1 MRMRGGRMIVNP
13 VRYGSGS
20 AVKQYE
26 ITVNI
31 PYKGGSIYYISDGEP
46 KNIWSNADGE
56 QTILVDAGTYLA
68 LEGEQYLPTASG
80 KVDLMCSS
88 ETVAVYLVRS

>member
-1 MRMRGGRMIVNP
+1 MIVNP
-13 VRYGSGS
+13 VRYGIGS

-26 ITVNI
+26 IIVTI
-31 PYKGGSIYYISDGEP
+31 PYKGGSIYYISDGES
-46 KNIWSNADGE
+46 KSNWTSAGGQ

-68 LEGEQYLPTASG
+68 LEGEQSLPTASG

-88 ETVAVYLVRS
+88 GTVAVYRVRS

>member
-1 MRMRGGRMIVNP
+1 MIFNP
-13 VRYGSGS
+13 VRYGGGN

-26 ITVNI
+26 ITVTI
-31 PYKGGSIYYISDGEP
+31 PYKGCSIYYMSDGEA
-46 KNIWSNADGE
+46 KSL
-56 QTILVDAGTYLA
+56 QTNRSGQQTVLVDAGTLLA

-88 ETVAVYLVRS
+88 GTVAVYRVRS